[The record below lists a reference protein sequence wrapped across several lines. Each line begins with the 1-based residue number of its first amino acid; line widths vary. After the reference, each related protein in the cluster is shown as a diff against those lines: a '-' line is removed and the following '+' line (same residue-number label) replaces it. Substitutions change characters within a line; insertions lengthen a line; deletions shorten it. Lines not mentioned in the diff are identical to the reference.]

1 MARALVFALAVIASA
16 CGGQAPDLIG
26 LSDQTAVV
34 GQELIV
40 KLQGTDPDGDRLKY
54 TYTADVAV
62 SGRASMTQTPDGNG
76 LFRWTPIA
84 ADLGSHVFDFTVS
97 DGRHDT
103 TVSITIDVESTAAGV
118 PVFIQ
123 PAGTGTVVNL
133 ASDPC
138 VTVDIKVMDSDTPQ
152 VTITEEAPKITGG
165 MFMQSDGTTATWK
178 WCPTQQQILDS
189 DRYTLALSADDGT
202 HAKVLK
208 NYVLVLGGSTT
219 GLVINEVDYD
229 NTGTD
234 SFEYVE
240 IFNPSPNNISLVG
253 LWLVLVDGAA
263 NAEYDAVYL
272 GEYDSLPSG
281 KYLVIG
287 GSGVDVPTGT
297 MKIDPGWTT
306 DAIQNG
312 PDGLALIDDVTTTLL
327 DALSY
332 EGSLTSESIIGFP
345 NPVNLVEGT
354 PTTAADSNT
363 VILTLCRIPNGSDS
377 NNAATDWTTCTQR
390 TKGTANVQ

>member
-1 MARALVFALAVIASA
+1 VARALVFAVVVATG

-26 LSDQTAVV
+26 LEDQTAVV
-34 GQELIV
+34 GQELVV
-40 KLQGTDPDGDRLKY
+40 KLNGTDPDGDRLKY
-54 TYTADVAV
+54 TYTADVAL
-62 SGRASMTQTPDGNG
+62 SGRANMTQTPDGNG

-84 ADLGSHVFDFTVS
+84 ADVGQHVFDFTVS
-97 DGRHDT
+97 DGHNDT
-103 TVSITIDVESTAAGV
+103 TVSINIDVESTAAGV
-118 PVFIQ
+118 PQFIQ

-138 VTVDIKVMDSDTPQ
+138 ITVDITVQDSDTPQ
-152 VTITEEAPKITGG
+152 VTITEEDPKVAGA
-165 MFMQSDGTTATWK
+165 MFSQTDGTTAQWK

-189 DRYTLALSADDGT
+189 DRYTLSLSADDGT
-202 HAKVLK
+202 HTKVSK

-219 GLVINEVDYD
+219 GLVINEIDYD

-240 IFNPSPNNISLVG
+240 IYNPSPNNISLVG

-263 NAEYDAVYL
+263 NSEYDAVYL

-281 KYLVIG
+281 QFLVIG

-312 PDGLALIDDVTTTLL
+312 PDGVALIDDVTTTLL

-332 EGSLTSESIIGFP
+332 EGSLTSVHIIGFP
-345 NPVNLVEGT
+345 SNVSLVEGS
-354 PTTAADSNT
+354 PTSATDSNT

-377 NNAATDWTTCTQR
+377 NNASTDWATCTQR